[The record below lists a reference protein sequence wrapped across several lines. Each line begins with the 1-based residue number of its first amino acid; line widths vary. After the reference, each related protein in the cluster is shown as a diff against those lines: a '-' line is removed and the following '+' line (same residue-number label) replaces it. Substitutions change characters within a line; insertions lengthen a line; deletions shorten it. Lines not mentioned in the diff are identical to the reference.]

1 MYFLSYFCMFND
13 FILVFSYF
21 IGYNN
26 VFSKTITSLDRG
38 HKTQLKSAE

>member
-38 HKTQLKSAE
+38 TQNAVKKC